1 MRIGISYTPE
11 HRSPEE
17 WAQTLV
23 RKNYRAVTFPVDFTA
38 DINTIDAYV
47 KAAAENDIQ
56 IAEVGIWTSPHHPDP
71 VQAKQAYER
80 CLEQLRLAEYVQAR
94 CCVNVSGAAGELWF
108 GCYKANYDPDLYKR
122 NVDLVRKLLDAVDP
136 RYTCFTLEPMQWMA
150 PSSVEEYQRLLRDV
164 NHPAFKVHMDIC
176 NLISTPYLYTHQ
188 EALMDEAFEILG
200 SQIMSCHIKDLLQK
214 PGISVSIDE
223 VPIGT
228 GAVNLGHYLDLIDTL
243 DPDTPVLI
251 EHLRTMEDYDAAR
264 QTIRERFG
272 R

>member
-71 VQAKQAYER
+71 VQARQAYER

-122 NVDLVRKLLDAVDP
+122 NVDLVRQLLDAVK
-136 RYTCFTLEPMQWMA
+136 E
-150 PSSVEEYQRLLRDV
+150 
-164 NHPAFKVHMDIC
+164 
-176 NLISTPYLYTHQ
+176 
-188 EALMDEAFEILG
+188 
-200 SQIMSCHIKDLLQK
+200 
-214 PGISVSIDE
+214 
-223 VPIGT
+223 
-228 GAVNLGHYLDLIDTL
+228 
-243 DPDTPVLI
+243 
-251 EHLRTMEDYDAAR
+251 
-264 QTIRERFG
+264 
-272 R
+272 